1 MGVNLKDLIKTQ
13 TIDLKDL
20 SGKKIGIDAYN
31 WAYQFLS
38 IIRLQTGEPLT
49 DSKGRITS
57 HLTGIFNRTI
67 NLMKENIFPCY
78 VWDGEPPEFKSS
90 TIELRKQRKEE
101 ARLNLKRAK
110 TPEEVRKY
118 SQQTSQLT
126 KEMIADAEKLLD
138 AMGIPSVQA
147 PSEGEAQVTH
157 MVKNGDLWACAS
169 QDWDALLFGAERLVR
184 NLSITGKRKLPR
196 KQDYIFINPE
206 LIHLKEVLK
215 ELDISQEQLII
226 LAMLVGTDYCPG
238 IMGYGPKK
246 SYALVKEAKTLDNVL
261 AKVKWDFNV
270 PAEKILDWFKHPKVT
285 DNYKMQW
292 KPIDHEKVLKHMVD
306 EHEFSQER
314 IQNQLDSLQQSQHKK
329 GQTGLSKFF

>member
-1 MGVNLKDLIKTQ
+1 
-13 TIDLKDL
+13 
-20 SGKKIGIDAYN
+20 
-31 WAYQFLS
+31 
-38 IIRLQTGEPLT
+38 
-49 DSKGRITS
+49 
-57 HLTGIFNRTI
+57 
-67 NLMKENIFPCY
+67 
-78 VWDGEPPEFKSS
+78 
-90 TIELRKQRKEE
+90 
-101 ARLNLKRAK
+101 
-110 TPEEVRKY
+110 
-118 SQQTSQLT
+118 
-126 KEMIADAEKLLD
+126 MIVDAEKLLD
-138 AMGIPSVQA
+138 AMGVPSIHA

-169 QDWDALLFGAERLVR
+169 QDWDSLLFGAERLIR

-206 LIHLKEVLK
+206 MIYLKEVLK

-246 SYALVKEAKTLDNVL
+246 SYSLVKEAKTIDNVL

-270 PAEKILDWFKHPKVT
+270 PAEKILEWFKHPKVT
-285 DNYKMQW
+285 DSYSLQW

-329 GQTGLSKFF
+329 GQTGLGKFF